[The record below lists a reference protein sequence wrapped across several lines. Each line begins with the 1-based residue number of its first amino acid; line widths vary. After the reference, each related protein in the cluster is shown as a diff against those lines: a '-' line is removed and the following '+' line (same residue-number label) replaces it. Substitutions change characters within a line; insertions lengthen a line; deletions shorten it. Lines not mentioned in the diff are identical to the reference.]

1 MTLTQEE
8 AQAEVLAA
16 GQLCTDLNGD
26 GPGLQGAC
34 PCCGAG
40 GVMIWRPDDPVW
52 RCANGCDPS
61 QIATELHVKSTRT
74 WNEATTADELAIDQA
89 RRELEAIYGL
99 DELGVTITGARIV
112 RRGTRASAASADIYL
127 NTGDEINLESLR
139 DAARPGT
146 LLPELAAS
154 VGATPAL
161 KQPQCLKAVTL
172 LRRIAEHHVTF
183 SEDEIARDWG
193 TSYLQSVQ
201 TLDVDIDDQAER
213 WGAFSTLHQRDPRF
227 HQSTEGGSVAAATI
241 VLRHTDGVRYVRA
254 GWFRDVVRLQDA
266 AISPQELAHR
276 MERIGWHRR
285 GQTGRIKATAPGRT
299 DSLAWSF
306 YLVAHGWEDER

>member
-26 GPGLQGAC
+26 GPGLQGTC

-74 WNEATTADELAIDQA
+74 GNEATTADALAIDHA
-89 RRELEAIYGL
+89 RVELETIYGL
-99 DELGVTITGARIV
+99 NEVGVGIVGARIV
-112 RRGTRASAASADIYL
+112 GRGSRASADIYL
-127 NTGDEINLESLR
+127 DNGVEVTFESLR
-139 DAARPGT
+139 DASRPST

-172 LRRIAEHHVTF
+172 LRRIAEHHVSF

-193 TSYLQSVQ
+193 TSYLQSAEV
-201 TLDVDIDDQAER
+201 LDLDMSDQAQR
-213 WGAFSTLHQRDPRF
+213 WGAFEALNRR
-227 HQSTEGGSVAAATI
+227 EGAI
-241 VLRHTDGVRYVRA
+241 VLRHHDGTRYVRC
-254 GWFRDVVRLQDA
+254 GWYRENVRAHDGTVSALD
-266 AISPQELAHR
+266 LAHR
-276 MERIGWHRR
+276 MERVGWLRR
-285 GQTGRIKATAPGRT
+285 GTHGRIKATCPTRPDT
-299 DSLAWSF
+299 LLWTF
-306 YLVAHGWEDER
+306 YEVPAGWEDADDL